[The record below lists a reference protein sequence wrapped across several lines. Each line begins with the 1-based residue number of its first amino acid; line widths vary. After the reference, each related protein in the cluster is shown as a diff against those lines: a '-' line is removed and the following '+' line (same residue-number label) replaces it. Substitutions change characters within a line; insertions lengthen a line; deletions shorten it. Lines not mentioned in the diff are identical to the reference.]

1 MSYLRALQSIL
12 QTTAL
17 AFLAVLALAA
27 LTFTTLA
34 ALGVE
39 PWLTLNASFGGHD
52 LPNAGLY
59 TQIGVT
65 LLLASLCFFVPAN
78 ARMMRLER
86 SHRSFTLSMNDVAQ
100 AYAISHQSDKSGVF
114 TLSSEFDSVRERI
127 AHLRQHPDLA
137 TLEPDV
143 LEVAGQM
150 SHVSRNLARVYSD
163 EAVAR
168 AKTFLQQR
176 QEECAALRDRI
187 QLAQYT
193 STELKRWLADIE
205 ADEKTAATQMERLE
219 RDLRDI
225 LPALGYDFED
235 AQHADPQQ
243 NVVQM
248 PAKPAK

>member
-1 MSYLRALQSIL
+1 MSQFTTSYRGALQSIL
-12 QTTAL
+12 QTIAL
-17 AFLAVLALAA
+17 ACLAALALAA
-27 LTFTTLA
+27 LTLTVLA

-52 LPNAGLY
+52 LPKAGLY
-59 TQIGVT
+59 AQIGVT
-65 LLLASLCFFVPAN
+65 LLLVSLCFFVPAN

-86 SHRSFTLSMNDVAQ
+86 SHRSFTLSMNDVVQ
-100 AYAISHQSDKSGVF
+100 AYALAHKSDRAGVF

-137 TLEPDV
+137 ALEPDV

-150 SHVSRNLARVYSD
+150 SHVARNLARVYSD

-168 AKTFLQQR
+168 AKAFLQQR
-176 QEECAALRDRI
+176 QEECAALRD
-187 QLAQYT
+187 
-193 STELKRWLADIE
+193 
-205 ADEKTAATQMERLE
+205 
-219 RDLRDI
+219 LRDI
-225 LPALGYDFED
+225 LPALGYDFGD
-235 AQHADPQQ
+235 AQHVDPQQ